1 MSVSSR
7 AGTRFTRIGYLKTTV
22 RHISWMPF
30 EQPDP
35 SLYARP
41 PSLLPKRPITAEAVT
56 NAESSATPQTIVIG
70 KICTTSTPQTQE
82 DPVSGKP
89 VPTSVPASAMRTGPT
104 PLSQVQKR
112 TYSTSAAPKQPEEPA
127 NKDESQAKPTSDSKE

>member
-1 MSVSSR
+1 MRVSSR
-7 AGTRFTRIGYLKTTV
+7 AGARLTRYLKPTV

-35 SLYARP
+35 SLYAQP
-41 PSLLPKRPITAEAVT
+41 PSLLPKRPISAEAVT
-56 NAESSATPQTIVIG
+56 NAESSPTPQTIVIG
-70 KICTTSTPQTQE
+70 KIGTTSTAQAQE

-89 VPTSVPASAMRTGPT
+89 VPTALPASAMRTGPT

-112 TYSTSAAPKQPEEPA
+112 TYSTSAAPKEPNEPA
-127 NKDESQAKPTSDSKE
+127 NKDENQAKSTSDSKE